1 MPLNDSTPQNS
12 TRRNPKKSNHHHP
25 PSTGRVGLLLSV
37 VVGDIFFHPPSRIS
51 CGPMAVQHPKWNKR
65 NNNNIQRRKK
75 RKKKT
80 THKIKNGRNELFNSS
95 SFFFQVISLSRVP
108 PTLSHRRDLFL
119 LSFLTL
125 PLLLSLSL
133 QAEKKIIIIYFTTRH
148 TNKNNQATTKEY
160 RRDECDH
167 RNPFPPFTHTHTHIN
182 VVFFN
187 TNVYLVAS
195 IDYQDHTH
203 PPHPPGVHFNT
214 LCDYQQQPPNYS
226 NKNGGGS
233 NCFRASEKN
242 KKKQKEAPSEFLI
255 QKFNFSRA
263 GGKKTKDSQYATL
276 LSLYLSILLLYLYY
290 TYTYY
295 FSTYFVF
302 WGGVPRSSCVGWF
315 YVSAVYHFFRSCPK
329 TS

>member
-1 MPLNDSTPQNS
+1 VTFSSTLPPGFPADQWPSSIRNG
-12 TRRNPKKSNHHHP
+12 TRETTTTSNEE
-25 PSTGRVGLLLSV
+25 
-37 VVGDIFFHPPSRIS
+37 
-51 CGPMAVQHPKWNKR
+51 KR
-65 NNNNIQRRKK
+65 E
-75 RKKKT
+75 KKKQPT
-80 THKIKNGRNELFNSS
+80 KSKTEEMNCLILPV
-95 SFFFQVISLSRVP
+95 SFFKLFPSPAFRQHLVIVVIYSYS
-108 PTLSHRRDLFL
+108 LFL
-119 LSFLTL
+119 LSLSYS
-125 PLLLSLSL
+125 LSLSKPK
-133 QAEKKIIIIYFTTRH
+133 KKIIIIYFTTRH

-315 YVSAVYHFFRSCPK
+315 YVSAVYHLFRSCPK